1 MHLIDELTDRLA
13 LFADRAD
20 AGRQLARL
28 LEPLRGTD
36 ALILAVPSGGVPV
49 AAEVARVLELPLDV
63 AVVSKVTL
71 PWNSEVGCGAVAFD
85 GAVRLDEEY
94 AHRVG
99 LTGQALTAAV
109 ERTRDKV
116 KRRLSLFRADRPAP
130 RLTGRT
136 VVLVDDGVA
145 SGSTLMMAVEAVRRA
160 GASRVLVA
168 VPTGHVRAL
177 EALGRVADDVYCVNA
192 RSGWRFAV
200 AEAYQTWFDED
211 EARVAALVAPRP
223 TLH

>member
-1 MHLIDELTDRLA
+1 MHSVEEQTGRLA
-13 LFADRAD
+13 IFADRAD

-36 ALILAVPSGGVPV
+36 AVILGVPSGGVPV
-49 AAEVARVLELPLDV
+49 AAEVARALGLPLDV

-85 GAVRLDEEY
+85 GEARIDEEY
-94 AHRVG
+94 ARRVG
-99 LTGQALTAAV
+99 LTGHALFAAV

-116 KRRLSLFRADRPAP
+116 RRRLTLYRAGRPP
-130 RLTGRT
+130 PELTGRT
-136 VVLVDDGVA
+136 AVLVDDGVA
-145 SGSTLMMAVEAVRRA
+145 SGSTLTLAVEAVRRA
-160 GASRVLVA
+160 GASRVVVA
-168 VPTGHVRAL
+168 VPTGHARAL
-177 EALGRVADDVYCVNA
+177 EALARVADDVFCVNV

-211 EARVAALVAPRP
+211 EDRMAQLVTPR
-223 TLH
+223 H